1 MKFPGWVAYPLPAAA
16 FHRGDIPQAH
26 RTTLIWTNEAV
37 IDADLV
43 FTQIGG

>member
-1 MKFPGWVAYPLPAAA
+1 LYALCPPQPSI
-16 FHRGDIPQAH
+16 RGDIPQAH

-43 FTQIGG
+43 ITQIGG